1 MSKHAFTRTAGF
13 TLIELLVVIA
23 IIAIL
28 AAILF
33 PVFAQARSKARQT
46 SCLSNVK
53 QIATATMMYAQDYDE
68 TLVPLT
74 IGGLNGVPLSTY
86 PALLDPYIKN
96 RQAWNC
102 LEVSGT
108 NSSNTTAATRTYGF
122 NPQVARSFAFFPL
135 IADPGTFS
143 LAQAEY
149 PAELILMGDAL
160 RQAYATN
167 FSNFFDVASACRV
180 EFTPYATS
188 ASYQHFKRHSQ
199 GANYT
204 FADGHAKWFRP
215 RNTVAPSVQ
224 WRPNRPAAPFPATAT
239 DCAALASL

>member
-1 MSKHAFTRTAGF
+1 MRRFF

-33 PVFAQARSKARQT
+33 PVFAQARAKARQT
-46 SCLSNVK
+46 ACLSNCK
-53 QIATATMMYAQDYDE
+53 QIALSTMMYSQDYDE

-74 IGGLNGVPLSTY
+74 IGGIGGIPLSTY
-86 PALLDPYIKN
+86 PALLEPYTKN
-96 RQAWNC
+96 RQIWNC
-102 LEVSGT
+102 PDVSNT
-108 NSSNTTAATRTYGF
+108 NSTATTAATRTYGM
-122 NPQVARSFAFFPL
+122 NPQVSRSLAFVPT

-167 FSNFFDVASACRV
+167 FSNFFDVISACRV
-180 EFTPYATS
+180 EFPTFS
-188 ASYQHFKRHSQ
+188 ANSNYQHFKRHSQ

-204 FADGHAKWFRP
+204 FADGHAKWSRP
-215 RNTVAPSVQ
+215 RNTVAPAVL
-224 WRPNRPAAPFPATAT
+224 WRPNRPNTNFPTVDTACT
-239 DCAALASL
+239 ALATL

>member
-1 MSKHAFTRTAGF
+1 MSRRGF

-33 PVFAQARSKARQT
+33 PVFAQARGKARQT
-46 SCLSNVK
+46 ACLSNCK
-53 QIATATMMYAQDYDE
+53 QIAISTMMYAQDYDE

-74 IGGLNGVPLSTY
+74 IGGLNGVALRTY

-96 RQAWNC
+96 RQIWNC
-102 LEVSGT
+102 PDVANT
-108 NSSNTTAATRTYGF
+108 NSTATTAATRTYGF
-122 NPQVARSFAFFPL
+122 NPQVAKSLAFVPL
-135 IADPGTFS
+135 IADPGTFA

-167 FSNFFDVASACRV
+167 FSNFFDVAAACRV
-180 EFTPYATS
+180 EFSTFS
-188 ASYQHFKRHSQ
+188 ANANYRHFKRHSQ

-204 FADGHAKWFRP
+204 FADGHAKWSSP
-215 RNTVAPSVQ
+215 RNTITPLVL
-224 WRPNRPAAPFPATAT
+224 WRPNRPATTFPVADTGCAPLAT
-239 DCAALASL
+239 L